1 MIRVFALL
9 AAAVLLAAPAARAAD
24 GPCAVAIL
32 HGARCEAANEKARDL
47 LNARGLAGAVVIRDV
62 RTGAVLVSAERGGAN
77 ARFDANT
84 PVLPLSVMKLYLA
97 AEAWEHSTA
106 PDQRLTDLVAEG
118 VDSEGRAIAVDL
130 DAKVPRSAVVS
141 DLARMG
147 LSSCGA
153 APCTWL
159 SASVSDK
166 RWADAF
172 SLGEA
177 DVATTVDDLS
187 AFVRVIGDD
196 GVGSDRVLS
205 AATAHKLQAAM
216 RATVTRGSAR
226 RVDGRVRGGW
236 TLGGKTGTGPATQHP
251 YDGVFAGLAFDPRGV
266 PRYAFAIY
274 LAHGGPGA
282 EAPAETVSDLLNFAL
297 GL

>member
-1 MIRVFALL
+1 MIRTVALL
-9 AAAVLLAAPAARAAD
+9 VVATVLAAPAARAAD
-24 GPCAVAIL
+24 QPCAAAIA
-32 HGARCEAANEKARDL
+32 HGARCEAANAEARRL
-47 LNARGLAGAVVIRDV
+47 LDARGLAGAVVIRDV
-62 RTGAVLVSAERGGAN
+62 RTGAVLVSAERGGGQ
-77 ARFDANT
+77 ARFDADT
-84 PVLPLSVMKLYLA
+84 PVLPLSIMKVYLA

-118 VDSEGRAIAVDL
+118 SDNEGRAIAL
-130 DAKVPRSAVVS
+130 NLRTRLGSRIMLG
-141 DLARMG
+141 DLARFG
-147 LSSCGA
+147 LPPCGA
-153 APCTWL
+153 APCAWL
-159 SASVSDK
+159 NDHRSDK
-166 RWADAF
+166 TWADVF

-187 AFVRVIGDD
+187 AFMRVIGNE
-196 GVGSDRVLS
+196 GVGSERILS

-226 RVDGRVRGGW
+226 QVDGRLRGGW

-251 YDGVFAGLAFDPRGV
+251 YDGVFTGLAFDPHGV
-266 PRYAFAIY
+266 PRYAVAIY

-282 EAPAETVSDLLNFAL
+282 GPPAETVSDLLDFAL